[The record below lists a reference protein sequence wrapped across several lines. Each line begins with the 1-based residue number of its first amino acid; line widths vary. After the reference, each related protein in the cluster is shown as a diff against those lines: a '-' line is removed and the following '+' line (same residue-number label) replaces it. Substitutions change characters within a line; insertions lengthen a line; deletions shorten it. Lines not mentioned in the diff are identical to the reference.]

1 MELNVRREMIT
12 SLDDEEL
19 KILYEDDLKQGKF
32 WFRLYVNGCAN
43 VDELYLHLVDT
54 GLLDFQ
60 ARRICVEFGEYADD
74 REITIAELFGVK
86 EGEMMSFMLTAA
98 SEEELEEKAAFFVQG
113 VKQMK
118 EAVGFTLIQQIPD
131 WAASGTNLTV

>member
-1 MELNVRREMIT
+1 MEFDVRREMIT
-12 SLDDEEL
+12 SLDNEEL
-19 KILYEDDLKQGKF
+19 RALYEDDLKQGKF

-43 VDELYLHLVDT
+43 ADELYLHLVDI

-74 REITIAELFGVK
+74 RGITIAELFGVK
-86 EGEMMSFMLTAA
+86 EREVMSFMLIAA

-118 EAVGFTLIQQIPD
+118 ETVGFTLVQQIPD
-131 WAASGTNLTV
+131 WAAGGANVTV